1 MSSNRKGFS
10 KILYSLF
17 GVTYRKIGGVGIKW
31 WALKAKFDCSF
42 WSSTKRCK
50 GFKKI
55 NDSVKS
61 SLQKRIISYLHTIQ
75 SPIAYFYITFK
86 FDDEIRVVST
96 KLRQKVLLQVYVPEI
111 HMDMPKK
118 EATGF
123 SLSYN

>member
-1 MSSNRKGFS
+1 M
-10 KILYSLF
+10 
-17 GVTYRKIGGVGIKW
+17 KW
-31 WALKAKFDCSF
+31 RALKARQYCSF
-42 WSSTKRCK
+42 WSSAKSCK
-50 GFKKI
+50 GCSKI
-55 NDSVKS
+55 NHSFKS
-61 SLQKRIISYLHTIQ
+61 SLQKRIISYLHIIQ

>member
-61 SLQKRIISYLHTIQ
+61 SLQKWIIYHPQIIQ
-75 SPIAYFYITFK
+75 PPIANDYITVN
-86 FDDEIRVVST
+86 FDDGIIGVNTE
-96 KLRQKVLLQVYVPEI
+96 LHYKVYL
-111 HMDMPKK
+111 
-118 EATGF
+118 
-123 SLSYN
+123 